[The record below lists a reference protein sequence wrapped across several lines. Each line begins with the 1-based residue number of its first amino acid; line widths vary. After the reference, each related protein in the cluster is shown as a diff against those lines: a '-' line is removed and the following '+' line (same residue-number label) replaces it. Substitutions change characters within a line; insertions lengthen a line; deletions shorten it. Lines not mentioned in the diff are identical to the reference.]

1 MNLKVGLYKLIK
13 MELYELV
20 SKIESEEEDEELP
33 KARIP
38 ERYEKLVNH
47 RTEVGE
53 IVFSIYG
60 KNAPS
65 LIYKECFD
73 FQNAMLAEGYQ
84 FWVIRNK
91 LTDALKWC
99 KSKNASHASLKTL
112 LAKIKQEMK

>member
-1 MNLKVGLYKLIK
+1 MNSFDEIQTALLN
-13 MELYELV
+13 
-20 SKIESEEEDEELP
+20 EEEEILP
-33 KARIP
+33 RARVP

-73 FQNAMLAEGYQ
+73 FQSAMLAEGYQ

-99 KSKNASHASLKTL
+99 KSKNASHASLRTL
-112 LAKIKQEMK
+112 LAKIKKEMK